1 MAHFQYAFCTAPTK
15 TTSTDQKFAQQNK
28 KNGTGVSA
36 PSALFQLYLSRAKI
50 KSILMPPGKKGLGSF
65 RRETIMIGFILLW
78 GQKWEANSI
87 VSVYMHD
94 KAAKQIFKRD

>member
-1 MAHFQYAFCTAPTK
+1 M
-15 TTSTDQKFAQQNK
+15 
-28 KNGTGVSA
+28 SA

>member
-1 MAHFQYAFCTAPTK
+1 MRFAQLQQKQHPPTK
-15 TTSTDQKFAQQNK
+15 NLHSKIK